1 MQEANMEIKLCSS
14 LEKIFDYNKNEIPE
28 CRHLYLLS
36 GEDCFFQIIIQ
47 ECTGLAEIDI
57 TGADSYELYEV
68 KDVQVNMPV
77 PPDAVNCTLLNDGK
91 IGMYPDLL
99 VPLNENKLICDKTNK
114 TVFVKIA
121 KENLSCG
128 FHSLKINVT
137 NDREETT
144 NEIKIFVS
152 YKIIEDQ
159 SLIYTNWFHCD
170 CLAEYYNTPVFSE
183 KHWQI
188 IDNFMKNAADY
199 GMNCIL
205 TPLFTPPL
213 DTAVGGERPTVQL
226 VDVAFT
232 GRKYK
237 FGFSK
242 LKRYISLAFK
252 NGIKYI
258 EFSHLFTQWGAEHAP
273 KIIAETP
280 TGKEKIF
287 GWETDS
293 CSESYKEFLKQ
304 LGSALKEFTD
314 NEGIT
319 DICFIHCSDEPGK
332 EDFEKYKNAS
342 NLIKKY
348 FGAYRHIDA
357 LSDTEFFD
365 NGLVQIP
372 VPEIGSI
379 QKFVNKTDNLWT
391 YYCCGQYKN
400 ELPNRFIAFPS
411 IKNRIIGVLL
421 YKYNCSG
428 FLHWGYNFYFS
439 QYSLRKID
447 PFKENDA
454 GSAFSAGDSFIVYPG
469 EKLKP
474 LPSLRQFVFYE
485 GLCDFRALKTVEK
498 LYSREYALDLIN
510 QIMGEIDFHNYP
522 LDNSVLLRLRQEIY
536 KKIENYSE
544 GD

>member
-1 MQEANMEIKLCSS
+1 MKIKLCSS
-14 LEKIFDYNKNEIPE
+14 LEKVFDYNINEIPV
-28 CRHLYLLS
+28 CSNLYLLS

-47 ECTGLAEIDI
+47 DCTEIAEINVSGVDNF
-57 TGADSYELYEV
+57 ELYEV

-77 PPDAVNCTLLNDGK
+77 PKDAVNCTLLNEGK

-99 VPLNENKLICDKTNK
+99 VPLNEHKLNCYNKFKA
-114 TVFVKIA
+114 VFVKIS
-121 KENLSCG
+121 KNYLTSG
-128 FHSLKINVT
+128 IHFLKVNIT
-137 NDREETT
+137 SDYETLT

-152 YKIIEDQ
+152 DERIEDQ
-159 SLIYTNWFHCD
+159 TLIYTNWFHCD

-188 IDNFMKNAADY
+188 IDNFMKNASDY

-226 VDVAFT
+226 VDVALENGEYTFV
-232 GRKYK
+232 
-237 FGFSK
+237 FLK
-242 LKRYISLAFK
+242 LKIYISLAFK

-273 KIIAETP
+273 KIISQTP
-280 TGKEKIF
+280 TGRKKIF

-293 CSESYKEFLKQ
+293 CSESYEEFLKQ
-304 LGSALKEFTD
+304 FGSALKDFTD

-332 EDFEKYKNAS
+332 EDFENYKNAS

-357 LSDTEFFD
+357 LSETEFFD
-365 NGLVQIP
+365 KGLVQIP

-379 QKFVNKTDNLWT
+379 QKFVNKTNNLWT

-469 EKLKP
+469 ENLKP
-474 LPSLRQFVFYE
+474 MPSLRQFVFYE
-485 GLCDFRALKTVEK
+485 GLCDYRALKTVEK
-498 LYSREYALDLIN
+498 LYSREYALNLIK
-510 QIMGEIDFHNYP
+510 QIMGEIDFNNYP
-522 LDNSVLLRLRQEIY
+522 LDNSVLLRLRQELYNTI
-536 KKIENYSE
+536 KINNK